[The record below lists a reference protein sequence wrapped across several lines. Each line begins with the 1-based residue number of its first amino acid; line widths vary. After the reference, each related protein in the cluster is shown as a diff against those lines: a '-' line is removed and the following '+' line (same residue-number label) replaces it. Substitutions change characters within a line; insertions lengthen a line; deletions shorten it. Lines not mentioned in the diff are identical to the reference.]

1 MFIKC
6 GLHQD
11 SGAAAYAQLPRCPVA
26 AAVVSEGITATESWN
41 HPLAPE
47 RLSAAERLV
56 VPSERAQL
64 DPPEI
69 KKEKKKK
76 ENQWFLS
83 TDLLFCSPQSF
94 NWTWQA
100 APGNRQHLSVAP
112 SLLTHY
118 HFYIY

>member
-11 SGAAAYAQLPRCPVA
+11 FGAAAYAQLPRCPVA

-47 RLSAAERLV
+47 RLCAAGRLV

-69 KKEKKKK
+69 KKK

-83 TDLLFCSPQSF
+83 TDLLFCSLQSF
-94 NWTWQA
+94 NWTWQS
-100 APGNRQHLSVAP
+100 APGNQQHLSVAP